1 MNRSIYRNKIVLF
14 LLVLI
19 VSCVGCGRK
28 KTAYLVFIDYSKSS
42 STLTVTNRK
51 KVEELIYS
59 RAVGMNNED
68 LLEVFPIHAYTMSAT
83 SVLHLKGPPLEGDLR
98 DKRRRGDWIENI
110 VNAGVQRMWD
120 QNIRNGIRMS
130 TDLYPIVNKILRI
143 SKNGYNPT
151 IIIISDMIQDHHG
164 ESFMNVFKE
173 SRNVVPI
180 KYSKK
185 KVSELGIAGLMKGV
199 NVIIKIPGSPE
210 GDMIYNEIRS
220 SVDAFWEEFYTL
232 CGAEVIIENL

>member
-1 MNRSIYRNKIVLF
+1 MTKCLCLNKTTLF
-14 LLVLI
+14 LLSFVI
-19 VSCVGCGRK
+19 ACVGNSGK
-28 KTAYLVFIDYSKSS
+28 KKAFLVFVDYSKSA
-42 STLTVTNRK
+42 STLNAPNQK

-59 RAVGMNNED
+59 IALEMNRED

-83 SVLHLKGPPLEGDLR
+83 AVFHLKGPPLEGDLR
-98 DKRRRGDWIENI
+98 DKRRRGDWIENK
-110 VNAGVQRMWD
+110 VNSGVQKMW
-120 QNIRNGIRMS
+120 NGKIRNEIRMS
-130 TDLYPIVNKILRI
+130 TDLYPIVNKVSRMV
-143 SKNGYNPT
+143 KNDYSPVVY
-151 IIIISDMIQDHHG
+151 IISDMIQDHER
-164 ESFMNVFKE
+164 ESFINVFKE
-173 SRNVVPI
+173 SRKIFPI

-220 SVDAFWEEFYTL
+220 SVDAFWEEFFTL